1 MNVDADLH
9 AAAVTAIDAAV
20 GGLGGNDELGLNAVL
35 VVDVLPAHAVAVLFL
50 DGADDHD
57 LVTLGD
63 EAHVLHHLGSVG
75 SGSHAALLVRAAAA
89 VDDLVGLVALIGIGV
104 PVLNVADA
112 DGVDVGVD
120 GDDLVALAHKAHDVA
135 QAVDLDLVIAK
146 ALHLGL
152 DAGNNLTLLAGL
164 RGMANHCAK
173 KTRHISTVG
182 LSSSL
187 DSVEIEFFSHCS

>member
-1 MNVDADLH
+1 M
-9 AAAVTAIDAAV
+9 
-20 GGLGGNDELGLNAVL
+20 
-35 VVDVLPAHAVAVLFL
+35 
-50 DGADDHD
+50 
-57 LVTLGD
+57 
-63 EAHVLHHLGSVG
+63 
-75 SGSHAALLVRAAAA
+75 
-89 VDDLVGLVALIGIGV
+89 
-104 PVLNVADA
+104 
-112 DGVDVGVD
+112 GVD

-146 ALHLGL
+146 VLHLGL